1 MLGPGLGEL
10 VGRMIQGATTGA
22 DRETLAYLSPS
33 REFKGQE
40 KLK

>member
-1 MLGPGLGEL
+1 M
-10 VGRMIQGATTGA
+10 VQGRDHDGD
-22 DRETLAYLSPS
+22 DRETLAYLSPY